1 MMFQEVYTW
10 ITWLVVILI
19 IVAFLFL
26 IFMATRYRKFKTN
39 QFVIHLRNG
48 KVKHA
53 GLGGSLWL
61 LPLIDEYIVI
71 PTTSIQTT
79 LEAHEQTVSKEYQNI
94 SVYGMLIWKVIDPE
108 RAFSAISW
116 YPRDENYVEKILK
129 NAAEAIIR
137 TTCANMPIE
146 MIIRERR
153 EIINIVSKELHEL
166 TSDWGL
172 VIESIEI
179 REVNILEPELK
190 KNMEAVK
197 QAIEFRKARI
207 AKADAERESKLREL
221 EVQNEVGTQ
230 GQLVEKEIEMRRK
243 EKEIAIAEQERE
255 RKKIEADGDR
265 QKKIIE
271 ADADAQQIR
280 RKLIAQA
287 EGEAE
292 KVKQQMVAQAEG
304 FQKQVDA
311 MGSADERF
319 LAVQLTNILPEI
331 FKHLSPEKMFIMG
344 DGNEVFS
351 SLSKAFL
358 PFLQLLPEYSDK
370 IKDFFSNGGS
380 DKLKE
385 ILVKKKASKLLT
397 TTP

>member
-1 MMFQEVYTW
+1 MLFQEIYPW
-10 ITWLVVILI
+10 ITGLVITLI

-79 LEAHEQTVSKEYQNI
+79 LEAHEQVVSMEYQNI
-94 SVYGMLIWKVIDPE
+94 SIVGMLIWKVIDPE
-108 RAFSAISW
+108 KAFSAVSW
-116 YPRDENYVEKILK
+116 VPRDDNYVEKILK

-146 MIIRERR
+146 KIIRERR
-153 EIINIVSKELHEL
+153 EIITIVSKEIHEL
-166 TSDWGL
+166 TADWGV

-197 QAIEFRKARI
+197 KAIEARKARI
-207 AKADAERESKLREL
+207 AKADAERESRLREL
-221 EVQNEVGTQ
+221 EVQNEIGIQ
-230 GQLVEKEIEMRRK
+230 NQQVEKEIELRRK
-243 EKEIAIAEQERE
+243 EKEIAIADQERE
-255 RKKIEADGDR
+255 RKKIEADGER

-271 ADADAQQIR
+271 VDAEAQKIK

-292 KVKQQMVAQAEG
+292 NIKQQMLAQAEG
-304 FQKQVDA
+304 FKKQVEA
-311 MGSADERF
+311 MSTADERF

-331 FKHLSPEKMFIMG
+331 FKNLSPDKMFIMG
-344 DGNEVFS
+344 DGNEAFS
-351 SLSKAFL
+351 SLSKAIM

-370 IKDFFSNGGS
+370 IKDFFNNGGA
-380 DKLKE
+380 KKIKE
-385 ILVKKKASKLLT
+385 ILVKK
-397 TTP
+397 

>member
-1 MMFQEVYTW
+1 MLFQEIYTW
-10 ITWLVVILI
+10 ITWAVVIGI
-19 IVAFLFL
+19 IVVFLFF

-61 LPLIDEYIVI
+61 LPLIDEYIII

-94 SVYGMLIWKVIDPE
+94 SVYGMLIWRVIDPE
-108 RAFSAISW
+108 KAFSAVSW
-116 YPRDENYVEKILK
+116 FHNDDNYVEKILK

-166 TSDWGL
+166 TADWGL
-172 VIESIEI
+172 IIESIEI

-197 QAIEFRKARI
+197 QAIEYRKARI
-207 AKADAERESKLREL
+207 AKADAERESKMREL
-221 EVQNEVGTQ
+221 EVKNQIGTQ
-230 GQLVEKEIEMRRK
+230 EQLVEREIELQRK
-243 EKEIAIAEQERE
+243 SKEIAIADQERE
-255 RKKIEADGDR
+255 RKKIEADGER
-265 QKKIIE
+265 QKKVIE
-271 ADADAQQIR
+271 ADANAQQIKK
-280 RKLIAQA
+280 KLIAQA

-292 KVKQQMVAQAEG
+292 NIKRQMLAQAEG
-304 FQKQVDA
+304 FKKQVEA

-331 FKHLSPEKMFIMG
+331 FKNLNPDKMFIMG
-344 DGNEVFS
+344 DGNEAFS
-351 SLSKAFL
+351 SLSRAIM

-370 IKDFFSNGGS
+370 IKDFFNNGGAK
-380 DKLKE
+380 KLKE
-385 ILVKKKASKLLT
+385 ILVNQK
-397 TTP
+397 

>member
-1 MMFQEVYTW
+1 MLFQEIYTW
-10 ITWLVVILI
+10 ITWSVVIVI

-61 LPLIDEYIVI
+61 LPLIDEYLVI

-79 LEAHEQTVSKEYQNI
+79 LEAHEQVVSMEYQNI
-94 SVYGMLIWKVIDPE
+94 SIVGMLIWKVIDPE
-108 RAFSAISW
+108 KAFSAVSW
-116 YPRDENYVEKILK
+116 VPRDENYVEKILK

-146 MIIRERR
+146 KIIRERR
-153 EIINIVSKELHEL
+153 EIINIVSKEIHEL
-166 TSDWGL
+166 TADWGV

-197 QAIEFRKARI
+197 KAIEARKARI
-207 AKADAERESKLREL
+207 AKAESERESRIREL
-221 EVQNEVGTQ
+221 EVQNEIGVQ
-230 GQLVEKEIEMRRK
+230 NQQVEKEIELRRK
-243 EKEIAIAEQERE
+243 DKEIAIAEQERE

-271 ADADAQQIR
+271 VDADAQQIK

-292 KVKQQMVAQAEG
+292 NIKQQMLAQAEG
-304 FQKQVDA
+304 FKKQVEA

-331 FKHLSPEKMFIMG
+331 FKNLSPDKMFIMG
-344 DGNEVFS
+344 DGNEAFS
-351 SLSKAFL
+351 SLSRAIL

-370 IKDFFSNGGS
+370 IKEFFNNGGAE
-380 DKLKE
+380 KIKE
-385 ILVKKKASKLLT
+385 LLVKK
-397 TTP
+397 

>member
-1 MMFQEVYTW
+1 MLFQQLYPW
-10 ITWLVVILI
+10 ITGLVIALI
-19 IVAFLFL
+19 IVVFLFL

-48 KVKHA
+48 KVKSA

-79 LEAHEQTVSKEYQNI
+79 LEAHEQVVSMEYQNI
-94 SVYGMLIWKVIDPE
+94 SIVGMLIWKVIDPE
-108 RAFSAISW
+108 KAFSAISW
-116 YPRDENYVEKILK
+116 LPGDVNYVEKILK

-146 MIIRERR
+146 KIIRERR

-166 TSDWGL
+166 TADWGCI
-172 VIESIEI
+172 IESIEI
-179 REVNILEPELK
+179 REVNILEPGLK

-197 QAIEFRKARI
+197 QAVEARKARI
-207 AKADAERESKLREL
+207 AKADAERESRLKEL
-221 EVQNEVGTQ
+221 EVQNEIGIQ
-230 GQLVEKEIEMRRK
+230 NQQVEKEIELRRK
-243 EKEIAIAEQERE
+243 EKEIAIADQERE

-265 QKKIIE
+265 QKKLIE
-271 ADADAQQIR
+271 IDAEAQKIKK
-280 RKLIAQA
+280 KLIAQA

-292 KVKQQMVAQAEG
+292 NIKQQMLAQAEG
-304 FQKQVDA
+304 FKKQVEA

-331 FKHLSPEKMFIMG
+331 FKNLSPDKMFIMG
-344 DGNEVFS
+344 DGNETFS
-351 SLSKAFL
+351 SLSKAIM

-370 IKDFFSNGGS
+370 IKDFFNNGGS
-380 DKLKE
+380 KKLKE
-385 ILVKKKASKLLT
+385 MLVKK
-397 TTP
+397 